1 MHLFITVKF
10 YDWNLIHIYFMK
22 RISIVVAKLNVFWNL
37 YVTFIYLLYQK
48 KVVIFIQ
55 TYITFSISCQ

>member
-10 YDWNLIHIYFMK
+10 YDSNLIHICFMK
-22 RISIVVAKLNVFWNL
+22 RMSIVVAKLNVFWNL